1 MFATYRERRLS
12 GEWNPKGKKKLSEAT
27 VNREQSYLHAVFA
40 ELKRLG
46 SGLVKTLTGIRKFR
60 EEEKELAFLY
70 VDEIER
76 LLIAC
81 DESRNK
87 DLGLLSVLGLRRVLG
102 GVKQK
107 D

>member
-1 MFATYRERRLS
+1 M
-12 GEWNPKGKKKLSEAT
+12 NP
-27 VNREQSYLHAVFA
+27 
-40 ELKRLG
+40 
-46 SGLVKTLTGIRKFR
+46 LTGIRKFR